1 MRVEEL
7 LESIKQLNGAAET
20 CLCEIKS
27 KCISYDSCGKH
38 SNTAIIDFDHVAV
51 QFSKNTRQATVPS
64 VDGVCTNGKNNILI
78 LVEKKSWS
86 RFFFPSDNVFGKDSL
101 SDIDEQLTRYDL
113 ASKYKNTCEI
123 IASTIDE
130 PNVLARTNH
139 AFVLVTDINLVAPN
153 EKNDP
158 GAGFLET
165 LLMIGYS
172 SNKIVPQELFD
183 YTKNNTLSLLNQ
195 IGSVDV
201 YYVDCYDFDH
211 YIYNEI

>member
-1 MRVEEL
+1 MMVGEL
-7 LESIKQLNGAAET
+7 LECIKQLNGSAET

-27 KCISYDSCGKH
+27 KCISYDSCEKH
-38 SNTAIIDFDHVAV
+38 SSTAIIDFDHVAA
-51 QFSKNTRQATVPS
+51 QFSKNTSQATIAS
-64 VDGVCTNGKNNILI
+64 VDGVCTNGRQNILVF
-78 LVEKKSWS
+78 VEKKSWS
-86 RFFFPSDNVFGKDSL
+86 RFFFPSDRVLGKNSL
-101 SDIDEQLTRYDL
+101 ADIDEQLKRYNL
-113 ASKYKNTCEI
+113 TSKYKRTCEI

-183 YTKNNTLSLLNQ
+183 YTKNNTLSLLSQ

-211 YIYNEI
+211 YIYDEI